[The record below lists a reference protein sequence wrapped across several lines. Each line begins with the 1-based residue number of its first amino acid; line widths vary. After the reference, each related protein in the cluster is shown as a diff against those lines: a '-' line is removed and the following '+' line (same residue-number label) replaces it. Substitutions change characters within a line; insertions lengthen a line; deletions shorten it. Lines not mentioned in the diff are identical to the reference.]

1 MQVPVTLYA
10 EMTPNP
16 ATMKFV
22 SNRYMVV
29 DGQVYEYGLEDDTEN
44 SPMAAKLLNFPFI
57 SKVFIASNF
66 VAITKTDIIEWED
79 VIHQL
84 RDFLGEYLNNNGV
97 VVKVS
102 ALEMDQKEEKQETVT
117 TPKRTDLE
125 GIDATNWDNSVDLYG
140 GGGYVGTTTD
150 LTKFYHH
157 LFNNNIFESPETLKL
172 MLSSNGIKGQGKT
185 AEAYKMGL
193 WEVAT
198 PNGSGFMHN
207 GFWGSAVI
215 HFPKYNATIGLY
227 HIDGFNNEVMKNAF
241 MEIVKRTD
249 KK

>member
-1 MQVPVTLYA
+1 MEKTIAPHNIYA
-10 EMTPNP
+10 ESTPNP

-84 RDFLGEYLNNNGV
+84 RDFLGEFLNNEGV
-97 VVKVS
+97 VVKIS
-102 ALEMDQKEEKQETVT
+102 SLEMNTKEEKQETVA

-125 GIDATNWDNSVDLYG
+125 GIDAKIADILDEYIRPAVESDG
-140 GGGYVGTTTD
+140 GAID
-150 LTKFYHH
+150 FHS
-157 LFNNNIFESPETLKL
+157 FENGKVNVVLRGACSGCPSSTMTLKAGIEN
-172 MLSSNGIKGQGKT
+172 MLKEMLPNQIQEVVAING
-185 AEAYKMGL
+185 
-193 WEVAT
+193 
-198 PNGSGFMHN
+198 
-207 GFWGSAVI
+207 
-215 HFPKYNATIGLY
+215 
-227 HIDGFNNEVMKNAF
+227 
-241 MEIVKRTD
+241 
-249 KK
+249 